1 MVTEDMITERTKLNQ
16 REYMRKYRA
25 EHREQINAYQRSW
38 NKQYRETTGQSYST
52 LMARKKA
59 ERELRA
65 EMEG

>member
-1 MVTEDMITERTKLNQ
+1 MITEEMIDARTKLNQ

-38 NKQYRETTGQSYST
+38 NKQYKETNGVSYST
-52 LMARKKA
+52 LMARKRA
-59 ERELRA
+59 ERELMA